1 MTTKLVA
8 AAALASFWGCSTLV
22 PGLRM
27 DEDKVEKRGKASDP
41 DYKLETI
48 TPQVLVRLAEER
60 AKNRPPPDPMG
71 NVAPGPYTVAPY
83 DVLGDCLGELP
94 PIPRN

>member
-27 DEDKVEKRGKASDP
+27 DEDKVEKRGKAADIWSQSGRECT
-41 DYKLETI
+41 Y
-48 TPQVLVRLAEER
+48 ER
-60 AKNRPPPDPMG
+60 
-71 NVAPGPYTVAPY
+71 
-83 DVLGDCLGELP
+83 
-94 PIPRN
+94 